1 ELNRAEDELAR
12 SRKIT
17 SDDDLESERSKSTKI
32 VHTEEENE
40 KSAETDLRDKEP
52 DRVKALAETAKG
64 SLGTVEK
71 KREAAQKENTEVRTR
86 LKVFGEEGLHEK
98 LHAAQSHLEHIRQEN
113 VAMIRRAQ
121 AARLLYV
128 TMKEERDKARRAY
141 VAPLKEKIERLGRLV
156 FNNSFEVEVTEDLSV
171 ASRAMD
177 GSNVPFESLSGGTK
191 EQISLI
197 SRLACAMTVSKDGG
211 ASLILDDALGYT
223 DPERLKLMGA
233 VLSKAG
239 KECQIIILTCV
250 PERYNNVGEATVV
263 RLG

>member
-1 ELNRAEDELAR
+1 
-12 SRKIT
+12 
-17 SDDDLESERSKSTKI
+17 
-32 VHTEEENE
+32 
-40 KSAETDLRDKEP
+40 
-52 DRVKALAETAKG
+52 
-64 SLGTVEK
+64 
-71 KREAAQKENTEVRTR
+71 
-86 LKVFGEEGLHEK
+86 
-98 LHAAQSHLEHIRQEN
+98 
-113 VAMIRRAQ
+113 MIRRAQ
-121 AARLLYV
+121 AASMLYV

-171 ASRAMD
+171 AGRAMD

-233 VLSKAG
+233 VLAKAG

-250 PERYNNVGEATVV
+250 PDRYNNIGEATVV